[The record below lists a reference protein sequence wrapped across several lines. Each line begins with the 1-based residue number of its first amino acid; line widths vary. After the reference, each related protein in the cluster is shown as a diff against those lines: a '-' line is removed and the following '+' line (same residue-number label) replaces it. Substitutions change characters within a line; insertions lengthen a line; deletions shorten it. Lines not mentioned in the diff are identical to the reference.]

1 MNDINSTIYTI
12 VNNQILKNFEIIT
25 TLNSNTFEILFAGV
39 TILFIVIGFNHYNYK
54 QHMAFEIGRQLEK
67 EKEEF
72 LKESLK
78 DLKKLINQYKNESQK
93 EEFLRN
99 IIFKDLTKIL
109 ASEIKGD
116 EEHQLN
122 EKFSLH
128 SDRLEVITQLT
139 SGDENEVRKAIRR
152 LSTKTYRKIIRLQ
165 SFVEY
170 IDILEGKASSMNLE
184 EELRILKN
192 IMIR

>member
-1 MNDINSTIYTI
+1 MNDINNTVISI
-12 VNNQILKNFEIIT
+12 VNNELLKNFEIIT
-25 TLNSNTFEILFAGV
+25 ALNANTFEILFAGI
-39 TILFIVIGFNHYNYK
+39 TILFIVMGFSHFNYK
-54 QHMAFEIGRQLEK
+54 QHMVFEIGKQLEK

-78 DLKKLINQYKNESQK
+78 DLKKLINQYKYESQQ

-116 EEHQLN
+116 KEHQLN

-128 SDRLEVITQLT
+128 ADRLEVITQLT
-139 SGDENEVRKAIRR
+139 SGDENEVRKALRR
-152 LSTKTYRKIIRLQ
+152 LSTKTYNKIIRLQ
-165 SFVEY
+165 SFIDY
-170 IDILEGKASSMNLE
+170 IEVLEKQASSMDIE
-184 EELRILKN
+184 EELSILKN
-192 IMIR
+192 IMSR

>member
-1 MNDINSTIYTI
+1 MHDINNTIITI
-12 VNNQILKNFEIIT
+12 VDGQLLKNFEIIT
-25 TLNSNTFEILFAGV
+25 ALNANTFEILFAGI
-39 TILFIVIGFNHYNYK
+39 TILFIVIGFNHFNYK
-54 QHMAFEIGRQLEK
+54 QHMAFEIGKQLER

-72 LKESLK
+72 LKASLK
-78 DLKKLINQYKNESQK
+78 DLKKLINQYKYESQK

-116 EEHQLN
+116 KEHQLT

-128 SDRLEVITQLT
+128 ADRLEVITQLT

-152 LSTKTYRKIIRLQ
+152 LSTKTYNKIIRLQ
-165 SFVEY
+165 SFIDY
-170 IDILEGKASSMNLE
+170 IEVLEGKASSMDLE
-184 EELRILKN
+184 EELSILRN
-192 IMIR
+192 IMSR